1 MYENTNITLD
11 ISLSTG
17 EKRTLVF
24 SRDNNNGLVTI
35 TLDGKPIDMINCHK
49 YIGILN
55 NFSKL
60 LDNRMIRLMHL

>member
-24 SRDNNNGLVTI
+24 SRDNNGHVTI
-35 TLDGKPIDMINCHK
+35 TIDGKPIDMVNCHK
-49 YIGILN
+49 YIGVLN

-60 LDNRMIRLMHL
+60 LYNHMIRLMN

>member
-24 SRDNNNGLVTI
+24 SRDNNGLVTI
-35 TLDGKPIDMINCHK
+35 TLNGNPIDMINCHK

-60 LDNRMIRLMHL
+60 LDNHMIRLMHS

>member
-1 MYENTNITLD
+1 MYENTDITLD
-11 ISLSTG
+11 VSLSTG

-24 SRDNNNGLVTI
+24 SRDNNGHITI
-35 TLDGKPIDMINCHK
+35 TLNGNPIDMINCHK

-60 LDNRMIRLMHL
+60 LDNHMIRLMHS

>member
-24 SRDNNNGLVTI
+24 SRDNNGHVTI
-35 TLDGKPIDMINCHK
+35 IIDDKPIDMINCHK

-60 LDNRMIRLMHL
+60 LYNHMIRLMHS

>member
-1 MYENTNITLD
+1 MYENTNITLS
-11 ISLSTG
+11 ITLSTG

-24 SRDNNNGLVTI
+24 SRDTGSHITI
-35 TLDGKPIDMINCHK
+35 TIDDKPIDMVHCYK

-60 LDNRMIRLMHL
+60 LYMHIRKLMN

>member
-11 ISLSTG
+11 VSLSTG

-24 SRDNNNGLVTI
+24 SRDNNGNVTI
-35 TLDGKPIDMINCHK
+35 TFDGKPIDMINCHK
-49 YIGILN
+49 YISVLS

-60 LDNRMIRLMHL
+60 LYNHMIKLMHS

>member
-24 SRDNNNGLVTI
+24 SRDNNGHVII

-49 YIGILN
+49 YIGVLDS
-55 NFSKL
+55 FSKL
-60 LDNRMIRLMHL
+60 LYNHMIKLMTS